1 MTKLIYIG
9 GYGHSGSTLLEYL
22 MASSPE
28 LVACGE
34 VSSSVR
40 QRGRKA
46 KCTCGQAAKDC
57 PVWGPLQAKPSGL
70 AGWSHEALTLALFE
84 RVRRGSAAMV
94 DSSKTPWNSL
104 AAPFRLR
111 REIGANFVLLHLV
124 RDPRAVS
131 WSAVKK
137 AGRQGTRPLMGL
149 RCSAAAIGW
158 TASNFA
164 CELFGHA
171 YPAQYLRLR
180 YEDLVRA
187 PSETLRAVFAELL
200 PGVEWR
206 PEEIGEGTNRHQLYG
221 NRMRSRSLSLAE
233 IKEDTAWRSDMPRAY
248 RLLVASLTWSLSR
261 RYGYA

>member
-22 MASSPE
+22 LASSPE

-34 VSSSVR
+34 VSSVVR
-40 QRGRKA
+40 QRRRKA
-46 KCTCGQAAKDC
+46 KCTCGQPATDC
-57 PVWGPLQAKPSGL
+57 PVWGPLQAEPSGS

-94 DSSKTPWNSL
+94 DSSKTPWTSL
-104 AAPFRLR
+104 PAPFRFR
-111 REIGANFVLLHLV
+111 QEIGSDFVLLHLV

-158 TASNFA
+158 TVSNLA
-164 CELFGHA
+164 CELFGRA
-171 YPAQYLRLR
+171 YPEQYLRLR

-187 PSETLRAVFAELL
+187 PTETMRAVFAELM

-221 NRMRSRSLSLAE
+221 NRMRSRRLSLAE
-233 IKEDTAWRSDMPRAY
+233 IKEDNAWRSDMPRAY
-248 RLLVASLTWSLSR
+248 RRLVASLTWPLSR

>member
-22 MASSPE
+22 LASSPGV
-28 LVACGE
+28 VACGE
-34 VSSSVR
+34 VSSVLR

-46 KCTCGQAAKDC
+46 KCTCGQLAKDC
-57 PVWGPLQAKPSGL
+57 PVWGPLQAEPSAL
-70 AGWSHEALTLALFE
+70 EGWSHEGLTLALFE
-84 RVRRGSAAMV
+84 RIGRDHAAMV

-104 AAPFRLR
+104 VAPFRLR
-111 REIGANFVLLHLV
+111 REIGKGFVLLHLV

-137 AGRQGTRPLMGL
+137 AGRQGPRPLMGL

-158 TASNFA
+158 TAANLA
-164 CELFGHA
+164 CELFGRT
-171 YPAQYLRLR
+171 YPDQYMRLR
-180 YEDLVRA
+180 YEDLVHSPDRVMR
-187 PSETLRAVFAELL
+187 ELFASLL
-200 PGVEWR
+200 PGVVWR
-206 PEEIGEGTNRHQLYG
+206 PEEIGASANRHQLYG

-233 IKEDTAWRSDMPRAY
+233 IKEDSAWRSDMPRAY
-248 RLLVASLTWSLSR
+248 RALVAALVWPLGK